1 MGVSYQMN
9 LLKEI
14 EPIKTKDFLQE
25 KFRKYYNSAKITL
38 PPRFT
43 TREWG
48 FLNWGGGVMN
58 RHVKFGSME
67 DINNYLKRVAPA
79 HSYHSVAYYKDPGRK
94 TMNEKK
100 WQGAD
105 LIFDLD
111 ADHLP
116 EMEDVKKGKIT
127 FSKLMEYIR
136 EQTFRL
142 VHDVL
147 LGDFGLNEKDLLI
160 TFSGGRGYH
169 VHVRTPS
176 VLSLPSGARRELS
189 DYMTGKGLNLDNVLV
204 DAGYT
209 KEFAIRGKGIER
221 KNLGVK
227 KLPRKNAK
235 GWSGIIS
242 RKINEIFN
250 ELKLVK
256 GNELKKKLKELNME
270 RANIKFKERNENIFN
285 SLSKKYQKNLVKI
298 AVKEA
303 AIFPDEPVT
312 GDVHRLIRLPG
323 SLHGGSGLK
332 VTTISSKE
340 LERFDPMKRAI
351 AFGDKPVKIRSVVE
365 HPVSMGNIAKLMPKS
380 VVEVPEMAAI
390 YFMARKW
397 ANLVLET

>member
-1 MGVSYQMN
+1 MS

-25 KFRKYYNSAKITL
+25 KFRKYYNSAKITV

-43 TREWG
+43 AREWG

-58 RHVKFGSME
+58 RHVRFSSME
-67 DINNYLKRVAPA
+67 EVNNYLKKKAPA
-79 HSYHSVAYYKDPGRK
+79 HSYHSVAYYKEPGRK
-94 TMNEKK
+94 TMVEKE

-116 EMEDVKKGKIT
+116 EMEEVKKGKIT

-142 VHDVL
+142 VHDIL
-147 LGDFGLNEKDLLI
+147 LGDFGLDEKDLLI

-169 VHVRTPS
+169 VHVRAPE

-189 DYMTGKGLNLDNVLV
+189 DYMTGKGLNLENVLI

-227 KLPRKNAK
+227 KLPRMDSK

-242 RKINEIFN
+242 RKINEIF
-250 ELKLVK
+250 EQFRQFEGKKLEEKLKEMKLEK
-256 GNELKKKLKELNME
+256 SNINLKKK
-270 RANIKFKERNENIFN
+270 NEDIFN
-285 SLSKKYQKNLVKI
+285 SLSKRYQKYLVRI
-298 AVKEA
+298 AIKEA

-323 SLHGGSGLK
+323 SLHGGSGLR
-332 VTTISSKE
+332 VTTIKSKE
-340 LERFDPMKRAI
+340 LENFDPMMSAI
-351 AFGDKPVKIRSVVE
+351 AFGEKPVKIRSIVE
-365 HPVSMGNIAKLMPKS
+365 HPVSMGNIAKLMPKT
-380 VVEVPEMAAI
+380 VVEVPEKAAI

-397 ANLVLET
+397 ANLVLEA

>member
-1 MGVSYQMN
+1 MGELYEMS

-25 KFRKYYNSAKITL
+25 KFRKYYNSATITL

-48 FLNWGGGVMN
+48 FLNWGGGIMN

-67 DINNYLKRVAPA
+67 EVNNYLKKIAPA
-79 HSYHSVAYYKDPGRK
+79 HSYHSVAYYKDPGRR
-94 TMNEKK
+94 TMIEKE

-116 EMEDVKKGKIT
+116 EMEEVKRGKIT
-127 FSKLMEYIR
+127 FSRLMDYIR

-147 LGDFGLNEKDLLI
+147 LGDFGLDEKDLLI

-189 DYMTGKGLNLDNVLV
+189 DYMTGKGLNLDNILI

-227 KLPRKNAK
+227 KLPKMNAK

-242 RKINEIFN
+242 RKINAIIDK
-250 ELKLVK
+250 LKLHRGK
-256 GNELKKKLKELNME
+256 DLKKKLKEI
-270 RANIKFKERNENIFN
+270 NIGNTNINFKEKNENIFN
-285 SLSKKYQKNLVKI
+285 SLSKRYQKNLVKI

-340 LERFDPMKRAI
+340 LETFDPMTSAI
-351 AFGDKPVKIRSVVE
+351 AFGEKPIKIRSVIG
-365 HPVSMGNIAKLMPKS
+365 HPVSMGQIAKLMPNTII
-380 VVEVPEMAAI
+380 EVPEKAAI

>member
-1 MGVSYQMN
+1 MEKLCKMN

-14 EPIKTKDFLQE
+14 EPIKTKDFLHE
-25 KFRKYYNSAKITL
+25 KFREYYSSADIIL

-48 FLNWGGGVMN
+48 FLSWGGGVMN
-58 RHVKFGSME
+58 RHVKFGSKGE
-67 DINNYLKRVAPA
+67 IKKYLKKIAPA
-79 HSYHSVAYYKDPGRK
+79 HSYHSVAYYKEPGNK
-94 TMNEKK
+94 KMVEKQ

-116 EMEDVKKGKIT
+116 EMEDVKTGKIT
-127 FSKLMEYIR
+127 FSKLMDYIR

-147 LGDFGLNEKDLLI
+147 LGDFGLDEKDLLI

-169 VHVRTPS
+169 VHVRTPT

-189 DYMTGKGLNLDNVLV
+189 DYMTGKGLNLDNILI

-221 KNLGVK
+221 KNLGMK
-227 KLPRKNAK
+227 KLPRLDAK

-242 RKINEIFN
+242 RKINGMFDELRLN
-250 ELKLVK
+250 KKEELKRKLSQMKMEKAKV
-256 GNELKKKLKELNME
+256 NLNKKNDD
-270 RANIKFKERNENIFN
+270 IFN
-285 SLSKKYQKNLVKI
+285 SLPKRYQKHLVRI

-323 SLHGGSGLK
+323 SLHGGSGLR
-332 VTTISSKE
+332 VTTIEPKE
-340 LERFDPMKRAI
+340 LETFDPLVSAS
-351 AFGDKPVKIRSVVE
+351 AFGDKPVKIRSIVE
-365 HPVSMGNIAKLMPKS
+365 HPVSMGNITKLMPKS
-380 VVEVPEMAAI
+380 VTEVPEKAAI

-397 ANLVLET
+397 ANMVLET

>member
-1 MGVSYQMN
+1 MGILYKMN

-25 KFRKYYNSAKITL
+25 KFRKYYSSAKITL

-48 FLNWGGGVMN
+48 FLNWGGGIMN

-67 DINNYLKRVAPA
+67 EVNNYLKKVAPA

-94 TMNEKK
+94 TMLEKE

-116 EMEDVKKGKIT
+116 EMEDVKNGKIT

-189 DYMTGKGLNLDNVLV
+189 DYMTGKGLNLNNILL

-227 KLPRKNAK
+227 KLPKKNAK

-242 RKINEIFN
+242 RKINEMFD
-250 ELKLVK
+250 ELKLQK
-256 GNELKKKLKELNME
+256 GNDLKKKLKEINME
-270 RANIKFKERNENIFN
+270 KANIRFNERNETTFN

-340 LERFDPMKRAI
+340 LEKFDPMKNAV
-351 AFGDKPVKIRSVVE
+351 AFGEKPVKIRSVVE
-365 HPVSMGNIAKLMPKS
+365 HPVTMGNIAKLMPHS
-380 VVEVPEMAAI
+380 IVEVPEKAAI

-397 ANLVLET
+397 AHLVLET

>member
-1 MGVSYQMN
+1 MS

-14 EPIKTKDFLQE
+14 EPIKTKDFLQD
-25 KFRKYYNSAKITL
+25 KFREYYNSAKITL

-43 TREWG
+43 AREWG

-58 RHVKFGSME
+58 RHVKFSTMAE
-67 DINNYLKRVAPA
+67 LKNYLKKVSPA
-79 HSYHSVAYYKDPGRK
+79 HSYHSVAYYEEPGSK
-94 TMNEKK
+94 AMVEKK

-116 EMEDVKKGKIT
+116 EMEEVKKGKIT

-147 LGDFGLNEKDLLI
+147 LGDFGLDEKDLLI

-189 DYMTGKGLNLDNVLV
+189 DYMTGKGLNLENILI

-209 KEFAIRGKGIER
+209 KEYAIRGKGIER
-221 KNLGVK
+221 KNLGIK
-227 KLPRKNAK
+227 KLPPINAK

-242 RKINEIFN
+242 RRINN
-250 ELKLVK
+250 MLDNLRLYK
-256 GNELKKKLKELNME
+256 GNELENKVKEIKLGKS
-270 RANIKFKERNENIFN
+270 NINLKERNEDIFN
-285 SLSKKYQKNLVKI
+285 SLSKGQQKNLVRI

-323 SLHGGSGLK
+323 SLHGGSGLR
-332 VTTISSKE
+332 VTTITSKD
-340 LERFDPMKRAI
+340 LENFDPLISAVV
-351 AFGDKPVKIRSVVE
+351 FGEKLIKIRSIVG
-365 HPVSMGNIAKLMPKS
+365 HPVSMGNIAKLMPGT
-380 VVEVPEMAAI
+380 VVEVPEKAAV

>member
-1 MGVSYQMN
+1 MGEIHQMS

-14 EPIKTKDFLQE
+14 EPIKTKDFLQ
-25 KFRKYYNSAKITL
+25 KRFREYYESADITL

-58 RHVKFGSME
+58 RHVKFSSME
-67 DINNYLKRVAPA
+67 EINNYLKKIAPA
-79 HSYHSVAYYKDPGRK
+79 HSYHSVAYYKEPGSK
-94 TMNEKK
+94 TMVEKK

-116 EMEDVKKGKIT
+116 EMEEVKKGKIT
-127 FSKLMEYIR
+127 FSQLMEYIR

-147 LGDFGLNEKDLLI
+147 LGDFGLDEKDLLI

-189 DYMTGKGLNLDNVLV
+189 DYMTGKGLNLENILI

-227 KLPRKNAK
+227 KLPKKNAK

-242 RKINEIFN
+242 RKINNIFDG
-250 ELKLVK
+250 LRLHK
-256 GNELKKKLKELNME
+256 GKELKKKLKEMKLENS
-270 RANIKFKERNENIFN
+270 NINLENKNDEIFN
-285 SLSKKYQKNLVKI
+285 SLAKRYQKKLVRI

-323 SLHGGSGLK
+323 SLHGGSGLR
-332 VTTISSKE
+332 VTTITSNE
-340 LERFDPMKRAI
+340 LENFDPMVSAI
-351 AFGDKPVKIRSVVE
+351 AFGEELVKIRSVIE
-365 HPVSMGNIAKLMPKS
+365 HPVSMGNIVKLMPKS
-380 VVEVPEMAAI
+380 VVEVPEKAAI

>member
-1 MGVSYQMN
+1 MN
-9 LLKEI
+9 LLQEI
-14 EPIKTKDFLQE
+14 EPIKTRDFLQD
-25 KFRKYYNSAKITL
+25 KFREYYSSAKITL

-43 TREWG
+43 AREWG
-48 FLNWGGGVMN
+48 FLNWGGGIMN
-58 RHVKFGSME
+58 RHVRFGTTTE
-67 DINNYLKRVAPA
+67 INNYLKKIAPA
-79 HSYHSVAYYKDPGRK
+79 HSYHSVAYYKDPGSK
-94 TMNEKK
+94 LMVEKK

-116 EMEDVKKGKIT
+116 EMEEVKKGKIT
-127 FSKLMEYIR
+127 FSKLMDYIR
-136 EQTFRL
+136 EQTYRL

-147 LGDFGLNEKDLLI
+147 LGDFGLDEKDMLI

-189 DYMTGKGLNLDNVLV
+189 DYMTGKGLNLDNILI

-209 KEFAIRGKGIER
+209 KEFAIKGKGIER
-221 KNLGVK
+221 KYLDVK
-227 KLPRKNAK
+227 KLPPTDSK
-235 GWSGIIS
+235 GWSGIVS
-242 RKINEIFN
+242 RKINSIFDY
-250 ELKLVK
+250 LRLQK
-256 GNELKKKLKELNME
+256 GEGLINKLKELKLEKININYKD
-270 RANIKFKERNENIFN
+270 ANEDIFN
-285 SLSKKYQKNLVKI
+285 NLARKHQKNLVRI

-332 VTTISSKE
+332 VTTMTSKE
-340 LERFDPMKRAI
+340 LEDFDPMKKAT
-351 AFGDKPVKIRSVVE
+351 AFGDKPVKIRSIVK
-365 HPVSMGNIAKLMPKS
+365 HPVSMGDVTKLMPET
-380 VVEVPEMAAI
+380 VVDVPEKAAI

-397 ANLVLET
+397 ANLALKA

>member
-1 MGVSYQMN
+1 MS
-9 LLKEI
+9 LLQEI
-14 EPIKTKDFLQE
+14 EPIKTKDFLKE
-25 KFRKYYNSAKITL
+25 KFREYYNSSKITL

-43 TREWG
+43 SREWG
-48 FLNWGGGVMN
+48 FLAWGGGIMN
-58 RHVKFGSME
+58 RHVKFSTINE
-67 DINNYLKRVAPA
+67 INNYLKKIAPA
-79 HSYHSVAYYKDPGRK
+79 HSYHSVAYYEEPGNK
-94 TMNEKK
+94 LMVEKK

-116 EMEDVKKGKIT
+116 EMEEVKKGKIT
-127 FSKLMEYIR
+127 FSKLMDYIR

-147 LGDFGLNEKDLLI
+147 LRDFGLNEKDLLI

-189 DYMTGKGLNLDNVLV
+189 DYMTGKGLNLENILI

-227 KLPRKNAK
+227 KLPHINAK

-242 RKINEIFN
+242 RKINDILNEI
-250 ELKLVK
+250 KMQ
-256 GNELKKKLKELNME
+256 KKSGLNDKIKKINME
-270 RANIKFKERNENIFN
+270 KTSINYKDNNENIFN
-285 SLSKKYQKNLVKI
+285 ALPKKYQKNLVRI

-332 VTTISSKE
+332 VTTMTSKE
-340 LERFDPMKRAI
+340 LADFDPMKKAI
-351 AFGDKPVKIRSVVE
+351 AFGDKPVKIRSIVK
-365 HPVSMGNIAKLMPKS
+365 HPVSMGNIAKLMPET
-380 VVEVPEMAAI
+380 VVEVPEKAAI